1 MNTSVQSISPE
12 SLAVRLLPVVPLAF
26 LNEAFPSGIPISPI
40 LISLDG
46 HDCYELSPNELPDE
60 PTNTLLAQAIT
71 SDNYPLYLVFGLLN
85 YGTVMIPIEW
95 CEVNQ

>member
-1 MNTSVQSISPE
+1 MNITVQRIVSE

-26 LNEAFPSGIPISPI
+26 LNEVYPDGVPVSPC

-46 HDCYELSPNELPDE
+46 RDCYEFSPNAVPDE
-60 PTNTLLAQAIT
+60 TVKTMLAQSIS
-71 SDNYPLYLVFGLLN
+71 SDAYPLHLLMGLLN

-95 CEVNQ
+95 TEGAK